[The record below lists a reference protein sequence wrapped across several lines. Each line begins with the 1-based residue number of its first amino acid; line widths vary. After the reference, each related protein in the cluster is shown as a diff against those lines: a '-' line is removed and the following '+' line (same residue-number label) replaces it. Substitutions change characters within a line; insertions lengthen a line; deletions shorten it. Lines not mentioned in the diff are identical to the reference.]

1 MKYPNKLNP
10 GDTVGIICPS
20 SPISE
25 ERLAQCAAVMEK
37 LGYHVIASDNNTT
50 NIGGYL
56 ADSGEARAREL
67 HKMFENPEIRAIFC
81 IRGGDGGNRVMEYL
95 DAELIRRNPKIFVGY
110 SDITNFHAFLTQK
123 CGMVTFHGPMV
134 SSNIVD
140 DFDPETSA
148 SLFQAINADLD
159 YDFSNPAG
167 YDIKVLQPGKARGM
181 LTGGNL
187 AVMMAGIGTPYEI
200 DVKDRILFIEEVHES
215 MAHIDRMLFHL
226 RNSGKL
232 EAANGIILGQF
243 TNCENEDVPEYGVLE
258 IMREAL
264 DGIDTPV
271 LYNVQTGHGS
281 PMMTI
286 PFGAECSFDTET
298 KKIHFSVE
306 RE

>member
-1 MKYPNKLNP
+1 
-10 GDTVGIICPS
+10 
-20 SPISE
+20 
-25 ERLAQCAAVMEK
+25 
-37 LGYHVIASDNNTT
+37 
-50 NIGGYL
+50 
-56 ADSGEARAREL
+56 
-67 HKMFENPEIRAIFC
+67 
-81 IRGGDGGNRVMEYL
+81 
-95 DAELIRRNPKIFVGY
+95 
-110 SDITNFHAFLTQK
+110 
-123 CGMVTFHGPMV
+123 MVTFHGPMV

-148 SLFQAINADLD
+148 SLFQAINADRS

-200 DVKDRILFIEEVHES
+200 DVQDRILFIEEVHES

-271 LYNVQTGHGS
+271 LYNVQTGHGN

-306 RE
+306 R

>member
-110 SDITNFHAFLTQK
+110 STELRHGYIPWTDGFLEY
-123 CGMVTFHGPMV
+123 CG
-134 SSNIVD
+134 
-140 DFDPETSA
+140 
-148 SLFQAINADLD
+148 
-159 YDFSNPAG
+159 
-167 YDIKVLQPGKARGM
+167 
-181 LTGGNL
+181 
-187 AVMMAGIGTPYEI
+187 
-200 DVKDRILFIEEVHES
+200 
-215 MAHIDRMLFHL
+215 
-226 RNSGKL
+226 
-232 EAANGIILGQF
+232 
-243 TNCENEDVPEYGVLE
+243 
-258 IMREAL
+258 
-264 DGIDTPV
+264 
-271 LYNVQTGHGS
+271 
-281 PMMTI
+281 
-286 PFGAECSFDTET
+286 
-298 KKIHFSVE
+298 
-306 RE
+306 